1 MKEVDDVVRR
11 PVALRLMTSKHG
23 ALPPAVD
30 IPLARLP
37 ARQPPASPVLL
48 LRRHPAACEIGGV
61 SCGKPVAPTFPQ
73 CRVARPAGLSSW
85 LASST
90 ATMRQ
95 SGLPSSAPARAAPL
109 GPAVG
114 SPGACVGCIS
124 LARRSPRLSRRWPGA
139 VPSPLPAPERPR
151 SRSLSRPWSGRI
163 LSALAALSL
172 SLLRASR
179 SAGASSR
186 ARLMRSRVV
195 SRCHRRPRA
204 ACTVPA
210 APSRAPTTIASFSR
224 PLECGFGCLRAFL
237 ITVPACR
244 STRRRSRLHS
254 RVDRFLAVF
263 QKFGV
268 PAHGAGGVRRMASRV

>member
-37 ARQPPASPVLL
+37 ARQPPALPVLL
-48 LRRHPAACEIGGV
+48 LRRQPAACEIGGV

-95 SGLPSSAPARAAPL
+95 SGSPSSAPARAAPL

-139 VPSPLPAPERPR
+139 VPSPLPAPERPAAARSADHGQGEYCRRWRPCR
-151 SRSLSRPWSGRI
+151 SRFKSVPLSRRI
-163 LSALAALSL
+163 VSSTRDALSCRFPL
-172 SLLRASR
+172 SSSATCGMHRACR
-179 SAGASSR
+179 SF
-186 ARLMRSRVV
+186 
-195 SRCHRRPRA
+195 PR
-204 ACTVPA
+204 
-210 APSRAPTTIASFSR
+210 PTTIASFSR
-224 PLECGFGCLRAFL
+224 PLECGRGCLRAFL

-268 PAHGAGGVRRMASRV
+268 PAHGAGSVRRMASRV